1 MVQYNTREKTMQ
13 RLKQQFLEYL
23 EIEKGRSLKTVAA
36 YDRHLRRFFSFAKI
50 SKPSEITDDLVRR
63 YRLWLNRHPGRNHG
77 GLKKNSQNYHLIALR
92 SFLQYLNKQRVDS
105 LSPQRIELAKTPGRE
120 LEVLEPEELERLL
133 AAPISRGDD
142 GNEKGLRDQAILEV
156 FFSTGLRVSELAALN
171 RGEFDIKRGE
181 FSVRGKGERV
191 RIVFLS
197 PTAQQ
202 TLSHYLAKRGDVA
215 EPLFINHSPGAVK
228 HKDRGRLT
236 PRSIERLLRFYATK
250 AGITKKVTPHT
261 LRHSF
266 ATDLL
271 RNGAD
276 LRSVQMLLGHANIS
290 TTQIY
295 THLTDRH
302 LRDIHKHF
310 HRKTT
315 DS

>member
-1 MVQYNTREKTMQ
+1 MLN
-13 RLKQQFLEYL
+13 RLKQEFLEYL

-36 YDRHLRRFFSFAKI
+36 YDRYLRRFLAFTWVSQPQQI
-50 SKPSEITDDLVRR
+50 NDDLVRR
-63 YRLWLNRHPGRNHG
+63 YRLWLNRRRGLLG
-77 GLKKNSQNYHLIALR
+77 TSLKKNSQNYHLIALR
-92 SFLQYLNKQRVDS
+92 VFLQYLSKRQINS
-105 LSPQRIELAKTPGRE
+105 LPPQRIELAKTTPRT
-120 LEVLEPEELERLL
+120 LEIIEPEELERLL
-133 AAPISRGDD
+133 AAPAPPSGE
-142 GNEKGLRDQAILEV
+142 NEKSLRDKAILEV
-156 FFSTGLRVSELAALN
+156 LFSTGLRVSELCGLN

-191 RIVFLS
+191 RVVFLS
-197 PTAQQ
+197 PKAQHA
-202 TLSHYLAKRGDVA
+202 LSHYLNNRTDVA
-215 EPLFINHSPGAVK
+215 EPIFVNQSPRAVK
-228 HKDRGRLT
+228 HKDRERLT

-276 LRSVQMLLGHANIS
+276 LRSVQMLLGHANIA

-302 LRDIHKHF
+302 LRDIHRNF
-310 HRKTT
+310 HRK
-315 DS
+315 SKEV